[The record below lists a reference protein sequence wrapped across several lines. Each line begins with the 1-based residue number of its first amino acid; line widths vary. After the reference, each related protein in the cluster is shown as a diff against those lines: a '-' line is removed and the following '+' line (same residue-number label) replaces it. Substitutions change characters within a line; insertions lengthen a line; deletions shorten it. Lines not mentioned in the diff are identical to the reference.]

1 MGRLLHEWKG
11 FDQFLSASS
20 TQRYL
25 KKCYEKLDTSM
36 SIDELSYR
44 NCYSFIYY
52 LTHGK
57 RHFDLCQHSPL
68 ELQPVLL
75 YYGMVQLIKC
85 CLLTVDPLYP
95 ESTALLAH
103 GVTTRKRKKQN
114 YLFLQDEIKVQ
125 RNGLFP
131 YFSEQLFQME
141 QLEGDKF
148 QMKDLF
154 SYVPELNELSRQISG
169 KEPLLEVE
177 MDRNGKLF
185 TFEDKVLDPLHM
197 TASRF
202 IQFLKQQALPNEVD
216 IRHEGSFFTLEMKE
230 INNKYRQLF
239 RLTLDDKCY
248 IPVTRDGYK
257 PLHEVMV
264 HYLLLYNLSMICR
277 YETEWWGDL
286 FHTFSSNDY
295 PYISRFLS
303 ISRLKVPHMLMTYL
317 EEKGMG

>member
-1 MGRLLHEWKG
+1 MDEWKSY
-11 FDQFLSASS
+11 DQFLSASS

-25 KKCYEKLDTSM
+25 KGCYQRSSSKLS
-36 SIDELSYR
+36 SDELSYR

-57 RHFDLCQHSPL
+57 RYFDLCKSSPM

-85 CLLTVDPLYP
+85 CLLTVDPYYP

-131 YFSEQLFQME
+131 YFSEQLFQLE
-141 QLEGDKF
+141 TIEGDKF
-148 QMKDLF
+148 QMQELLSHVPEMDDLF
-154 SYVPELNELSRQISG
+154 RQINGSSQ
-169 KEPLLEVE
+169 LLQVSISSCGS
-177 MDRNGKLF
+177 MSIP
-185 TFEDKVLDPLHM
+185 DKILDPLHM
-197 TASRF
+197 TNTRF
-202 IQFLKQQALPNEVD
+202 NQFLKQQFATESEVNYSGSMFV
-216 IRHEGSFFTLEMKE
+216 IEIGEKGIENPLIKKSVEGNYF
-230 INNKYRQLF
+230 
-239 RLTLDDKCY
+239 
-248 IPVTRDGYK
+248 IPTKREGFK

-286 FHTFSSNDY
+286 FHTYSSNDF
-295 PYISRFLS
+295 PFISRFLS
-303 ISRLKVPHMLMTYL
+303 NSRVKVPKLLMEYL
-317 EEKGMG
+317 DKKREED

>member
-1 MGRLLHEWKG
+1 MNEWKSY
-11 FDQFLSASS
+11 DQFLSASS

-25 KKCYEKLDTSM
+25 KGCYQRSSSNLS
-36 SIDELSYR
+36 SDELSYR

-57 RHFDLCQHSPL
+57 RYFDLCKSSPL

-85 CLLTVDPLYP
+85 CLLTVDPYYP

-131 YFSEQLFQME
+131 YFSEQLFQLE
-141 QLEGDKF
+141 TIEGDKF
-148 QMKDLF
+148 QMQELLN
-154 SYVPELNELSRQISG
+154 YVPEMDDLFRQINGSSQ
-169 KEPLLEVE
+169 LLQVSISSCGS
-177 MDRNGKLF
+177 MSIP
-185 TFEDKVLDPLHM
+185 DKILDPLHM
-197 TASRF
+197 TNTRF
-202 IQFLKQQALPNEVD
+202 IQFLKQQFATESEVYYTGSKFVIEIGD
-216 IRHEGSFFTLEMKE
+216 KGIENPLIKKSAEGNFF
-230 INNKYRQLF
+230 
-239 RLTLDDKCY
+239 
-248 IPVTRDGYK
+248 IPTKREGFK

-286 FHTFSSNDY
+286 FHTYSSNDF
-295 PYISRFLS
+295 PFISRFLS
-303 ISRLKVPHMLMTYL
+303 NSRVKVPKLLMAYL
-317 EEKGMG
+317 DKKREGN

>member
-1 MGRLLHEWKG
+1 MNRAFNEWNN
-11 FDQFLSASS
+11 FDQFLSTSS

-25 KKCYEKLDTSM
+25 KKCYEKLNTDL
-36 SIDELSYR
+36 SIDEMSYR
-44 NCYSFIYY
+44 NSYSFIYY

-95 ESTALLAH
+95 ESTTLLAH

-114 YLFLQDEIKVQ
+114 YFFLQDEIKIQ

-131 YFSEQLFQME
+131 HFSQHLYHMKP
-141 QLEGDKF
+141 LEGDKF
-148 QMKDLF
+148 QMKELF
-154 SYVPELNELSRQISG
+154 SLVPELSDLFHQVSG
-169 KEPLLEVE
+169 SSPLLRVGSTV
-177 MDRNGKLF
+177 DQRIF
-185 TFEDKVLDPLHM
+185 TVDAKILDALHM
-197 TASRF
+197 TDARF
-202 IQFLKQQALPNEVD
+202 IQFLKQQAMPNRVEVKFVD
-216 IRHEGSFFTLEMKE
+216 GLFEVEILEQVNEFNLFFRKTLENE
-230 INNKYRQLF
+230 WYIPLF
-239 RLTLDDKCY
+239 RE
-248 IPVTRDGYK
+248 GFK
-257 PLHEVMV
+257 PMHEVMV

-295 PYISRFLS
+295 PFISKFLS
-303 ISRLKVPHMLMTYL
+303 TSQVKVPYMLMNYL
-317 EEKGMG
+317 DEQKG